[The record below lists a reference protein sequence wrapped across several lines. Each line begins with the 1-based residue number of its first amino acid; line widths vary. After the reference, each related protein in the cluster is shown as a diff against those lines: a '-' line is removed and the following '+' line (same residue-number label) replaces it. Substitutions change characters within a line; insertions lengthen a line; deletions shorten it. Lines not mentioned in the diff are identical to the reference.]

1 MADFGKTLVNFGKE
15 VLFDSLPEA
24 VPVLKGRKD
33 LEYPLNNPDD
43 YKGRIMFSIFEEEP
57 LDMAAL
63 VGLSGIFAKDSDT
76 SEITNDGE
84 QTEEFKGEGVA
95 YQTKEGPGSKLSQ
108 IDKSVKLFTPV
119 ALQFRDNVAY
129 DNADLGFGGGIGEA
143 AGKSGKNILSSLLGG
158 VGSTLTAGLQGS
170 AGGDLGKLAMTQ
182 VSVAKVAGEG
192 ANLAVK
198 QAAGVTMNPNT
209 RALFKS
215 VALREFAFTFKFIAT
230 SEREAEEID
239 EIIKFF
245 RTELYPEALT
255 VGTGADSKIKIAI
268 GYKFPKKFIITPMY
282 NNSPIPDTKILP
294 CFLRDVS
301 VVYNP
306 SGQAMHG
313 GDNPHFTEVDMS
325 LAFTETRTLT
335 RQEVEM
341 EGGY

>member
-43 YKGRIMFSIFEEEP
+43 YKGRLMFSIFEEEP
-57 LDMAAL
+57 LDIAAL

-76 SEITNDGE
+76 TEITKDGTENTE
-84 QTEEFKGEGVA
+84 QFKGESVA
-95 YQTKEGPGSKLSQ
+95 YQTKEGSSSKLSQ
-108 IDKSVKLFTPV
+108 IDKTVKLFTPV

-143 AGKSGKNILSSLLGG
+143 ASKGGQNILKSLVGG
-158 VGSTLTAGLQGS
+158 IGTTLTAGLQGN
-170 AGGDLGKLAMTQ
+170 AGGDLAKLAMTQ

-230 SEREAEEID
+230 SEREAEEIE

-245 RTELYPEALT
+245 RTELYPEDILVDIGGVDA
-255 VGTGADSKIKIAI
+255 SI
-268 GYKFPKKFIITPMY
+268 GYRFPNKFNIAVMY
-282 NNSPIPDTKILP
+282 DGKEIATKIQP
-294 CFLRDVS
+294 CFLRDIS
-301 VVYNP
+301 ITYNP
-306 SGQAMHG
+306 TNSAMHSG
-313 GDNPHFTEVDMS
+313 GKFTEIDMT
-325 LAFTETRTLT
+325 LAFTETSTLN
-335 RQEVEM
+335 RKKVEE
-341 EGGY
+341 EGY

>member
-43 YKGRIMFSIFEEEP
+43 YKGRLMFSIFEEEP

-76 SEITNDGE
+76 TEITKDGTENTE
-84 QTEEFKGEGVA
+84 QFKGESVA
-95 YQTKEGPGSKLSQ
+95 YQTKEGSSSKLSQ
-108 IDKSVKLFTPV
+108 IDKTVKLFTPV

-143 AGKSGKNILSSLLGG
+143 ASKGGQNILKSLVGG
-158 VGSTLTAGLQGS
+158 IGTTLTAGLQGN
-170 AGGDLGKLAMTQ
+170 AGGDLAKLAMTQ

-230 SEREAEEID
+230 SEREAEEIE

-245 RTELYPEALT
+245 RTELYPEDILVDIGGVDA
-255 VGTGADSKIKIAI
+255 SI
-268 GYKFPKKFIITPMY
+268 GYRFPNKFNIAVMY
-282 NNSPIPDTKILP
+282 DGKEIATKIQP
-294 CFLRDVS
+294 CFLRDIS
-301 VVYNP
+301 ITYNP
-306 SGQAMHG
+306 TNSAMHSG
-313 GDNPHFTEVDMS
+313 GKFTEIDMT
-325 LAFTETRTLT
+325 LAFTETSTLN
-335 RQEVEM
+335 RKKVEE
-341 EGGY
+341 EGY

>member
-43 YKGRIMFSIFEEEP
+43 YKGRLMFSIFEEEP
-57 LDMAAL
+57 LDIAAL

-76 SEITNDGE
+76 TEITKDGTENTE
-84 QTEEFKGEGVA
+84 QFKGESVA
-95 YQTKEGPGSKLSQ
+95 YQTKEGSSSKLSQ
-108 IDKSVKLFTPV
+108 IDKTVKLFTPV

-143 AGKSGKNILSSLLGG
+143 AGKGGQNILKSLVGG
-158 VGSTLTAGLQGS
+158 IGTTLTAGLQGN
-170 AGGDLGKLAMTQ
+170 AGGDLAKLAMTQ

-230 SEREAEEID
+230 SEREAEEIE

-245 RTELYPEALT
+245 RTELYPEDILVDIGGVDA
-255 VGTGADSKIKIAI
+255 SI
-268 GYKFPKKFIITPMY
+268 GYRFPNKFNIAVMY
-282 NNSPIPDTKILP
+282 DGKEIATKIQP
-294 CFLRDVS
+294 CFLRDIS
-301 VVYNP
+301 ITYNP
-306 SGQAMHG
+306 TNSAMHSG
-313 GDNPHFTEVDMS
+313 GKFTEIDMT
-325 LAFTETRTLT
+325 LAFTETSTLN
-335 RQEVEM
+335 RKKVEE
-341 EGGY
+341 EGY

>member
-1 MADFGKTLVNFGKE
+1 MADFGKTLVNFGKD

-43 YKGRIMFSIFEEEP
+43 YKGRLMFSIFEEEP
-57 LDMAAL
+57 LDIAAL

-76 SEITNDGE
+76 TEITKDGTENTE
-84 QTEEFKGEGVA
+84 QFKGESVA
-95 YQTKEGPGSKLSQ
+95 YQTKEGSSSKLSQ
-108 IDKSVKLFTPV
+108 IDKTVKLFTPV

-143 AGKSGKNILSSLLGG
+143 ASKGGQNILKSLVGG
-158 VGSTLTAGLQGS
+158 IGTTLTAGLQGN
-170 AGGDLGKLAMTQ
+170 AGGDLAKLAMTQ

-230 SEREAEEID
+230 SEREAEEIE

-245 RTELYPEALT
+245 RTELYPEDILVDIGGVDA
-255 VGTGADSKIKIAI
+255 SI
-268 GYKFPKKFIITPMY
+268 GYRFPNKFNIAVMY
-282 NNSPIPDTKILP
+282 DGKEIATKIQP
-294 CFLRDVS
+294 CFLRDIS
-301 VVYNP
+301 ITYNP
-306 SGQAMHG
+306 TNSAMHSG
-313 GDNPHFTEVDMS
+313 GKFTEIDMT
-325 LAFTETRTLT
+325 LAFTETSTLN
-335 RQEVEM
+335 RKKVEE
-341 EGGY
+341 EGY

>member
-43 YKGRIMFSIFEEEP
+43 YKGRLMFSIFEEEP

-95 YQTKEGPGSKLSQ
+95 YQTKEGSGSKLSQ

-158 VGSTLTAGLQGS
+158 VGSTLSAGLQGN

-230 SEREAEEID
+230 SEREADEID

-245 RTELYPEALT
+245 RTELYPEDILVDIGGVDA
-255 VGTGADSKIKIAI
+255 SI
-268 GYKFPKKFIITPMY
+268 GYRFPNKFNIAVVYDGKEIA
-282 NNSPIPDTKILP
+282 TKIQP
-294 CFLRDVS
+294 CFLRDIS
-301 VVYNP
+301 ITYNP
-306 SGQAMHG
+306 TNSAMHSG
-313 GDNPHFTEVDMS
+313 GKFTEIDMT
-325 LAFTETRTLT
+325 LAFTETSTLN
-335 RQEVEM
+335 RKKVEE
-341 EGGY
+341 EGY

>member
-1 MADFGKTLVNFGKE
+1 MADFGKTLANFGKE

-24 VPVLKGRKD
+24 IPTLKGRKD

-43 YKGRIMFSIFEEEP
+43 YKGRLMFSIFEEEP
-57 LDMAAL
+57 VDIGAL
-63 VGLSGIFAKDSDT
+63 VGVSGLFGSGKD
-76 SEITNDGE
+76 
-84 QTEEFKGEGVA
+84 TEELVGDDEIGVA
-95 YQTKEGPGSKLSQ
+95 DQHQGTSPEFTTIEGNSKKSQ

-143 AGKSGKNILSSLLGG
+143 AGKSGKNLLSSLMGG
-158 VGSTLTAGLQGS
+158 VGSTLSAGLQGS

-182 VSVAKVAGEG
+182 VNVAKAAGEG

-230 SEREAEEID
+230 SEREADEID

-245 RTELYPEALT
+245 RTELYPEDILVDIGGVPA
-255 VGTGADSKIKIAI
+255 SI
-268 GYKFPKKFIITPMY
+268 GYRFPNKFNIAVVYDGNEIA
-282 NNSPIPDTKILP
+282 TKIQP
-294 CFLRDVS
+294 CFLRDIS
-301 VVYNP
+301 ITYNP
-306 SGQAMHG
+306 TNSAMHSG
-313 GDNPHFTEVDMS
+313 GKFTEIDMT
-325 LAFTETRTLT
+325 LAFTETSTLN
-335 RQEVEM
+335 RSKVET
-341 EGGY
+341 EGY

>member
-43 YKGRIMFSIFEEEP
+43 YKGRLMFSIFEEEP

-63 VGLSGIFAKDSDT
+63 VGLSGIFGKDSDT
-76 SEITNDGE
+76 TEITKDGTENTE
-84 QTEEFKGEGVA
+84 QFKGESVA
-95 YQTKEGPGSKLSQ
+95 YQTKQGSGSKLSQ
-108 IDKSVKLFTPV
+108 IDKTVKLFTPV

-143 AGKSGKNILSSLLGG
+143 AGKSGKNILSSLIGG
-158 VGSTLTAGLQGS
+158 IGSTLTAGLQGS

-230 SEREAEEID
+230 SEREAEEIE

-245 RTELYPEALT
+245 RTELYPEDILVDIGGVDA
-255 VGTGADSKIKIAI
+255 SI
-268 GYKFPKKFIITPMY
+268 GYRFPNKFNIAVMY
-282 NNSPIPDTKILP
+282 DGKEIATKIQP
-294 CFLRDVS
+294 CFLRDIS
-301 VVYNP
+301 ITYNP
-306 SGQAMHG
+306 TNSAMHSDG
-313 GDNPHFTEVDMS
+313 KFTEIDMT
-325 LAFTETRTLT
+325 LAFTETSTLS
-335 RQEVEM
+335 RKKVEE
-341 EGGY
+341 EGY

>member
-43 YKGRIMFSIFEEEP
+43 YKGRLMFSIFEEEP

-63 VGLSGIFAKDSDT
+63 VGLSGIFGKDSDT
-76 SEITNDGE
+76 TEITKDGTENTE
-84 QTEEFKGEGVA
+84 QFKGEGVA
-95 YQTKEGPGSKLSQ
+95 YQTKQGSGSKLSQ
-108 IDKSVKLFTPV
+108 IDKTVKLFTPV

-143 AGKSGKNILSSLLGG
+143 AGKSGKNILSSLVGG
-158 VGSTLTAGLQGS
+158 IGSTLTAGLQGS

-230 SEREAEEID
+230 SKREADEID
-239 EIIKFF
+239 AIIKFF
-245 RTELYPEALT
+245 RTEL
-255 VGTGADSKIKIAI
+255 
-268 GYKFPKKFIITPMY
+268 
-282 NNSPIPDTKILP
+282 
-294 CFLRDVS
+294 
-301 VVYNP
+301 
-306 SGQAMHG
+306 
-313 GDNPHFTEVDMS
+313 
-325 LAFTETRTLT
+325 
-335 RQEVEM
+335 
-341 EGGY
+341 

>member
-43 YKGRIMFSIFEEEP
+43 YKGRLMFSIFEEEP

-76 SEITNDGE
+76 TEITKDGTENTE
-84 QTEEFKGEGVA
+84 QFKGEGVA
-95 YQTKEGPGSKLSQ
+95 YQTKEGSSSKLSQ
-108 IDKSVKLFTPV
+108 IDKTVKLFTPV

-143 AGKSGKNILSSLLGG
+143 AGKSGKNILSSLVGG
-158 VGSTLTAGLQGS
+158 VGATLTAGLQGN
-170 AGGDLGKLAMTQ
+170 AGGDLAKLAMTQ

-239 EIIKFF
+239 EIIK
-245 RTELYPEALT
+245 P
-255 VGTGADSKIKIAI
+255 
-268 GYKFPKKFIITPMY
+268 PKQIEI
-282 NNSPIPDTKILP
+282 
-294 CFLRDVS
+294 
-301 VVYNP
+301 
-306 SGQAMHG
+306 
-313 GDNPHFTEVDMS
+313 
-325 LAFTETRTLT
+325 
-335 RQEVEM
+335 
-341 EGGY
+341 